1 MVLLRYEL
9 ATIAIPKALSVTNS
23 SAVPSPFRSHPVIMK
38 SLADIW
44 QGVQAVRGAFPAGFV
59 YELNPKCRFVS
70 RRGERFCTQSER
82 CPTINRMS
90 TMFLSSRE
98 GCGIP

>member
-1 MVLLRYEL
+1 MPTRAKPFQELQFAWGQAVGELELCMVLLRYEL

-44 QGVQAVRGAFPAGFV
+44 QGVQAVRGAFPAGSV
-59 YELNPKCRFVS
+59 YELNPKCRFL
-70 RRGERFCTQSER
+70 
-82 CPTINRMS
+82 PTW
-90 TMFLSSRE
+90 
-98 GCGIP
+98 